1 MTDSSRL
8 FFTGNTLDQAV
19 VAAASHYELEPNEL
33 AYERVE
39 RRTGF
44 LRGRRRVVI
53 RVDSNS
59 PRREEGQGAE
69 SSPEPSDAAVKVEAP
84 EPEEVAAEQ
93 AAEPEDDIVAD
104 AVEGP
109 PASEE
114 ADREEQGEPAAS
126 EPSEPRQPSKAQ
138 DRPYTS
144 FSEPDIAD
152 LPKAAPHAV
161 EAVERGVALLA
172 TLGDL
177 DLTAEVYEGEDQLVV
192 EIGGADQ
199 QRVVRGEGRLLLAL
213 QHLLPRLLHGITGEM
228 TPCRVD
234 SRGFRGQR
242 VKALE
247 VIAREAA
254 DEVRGSGRAKTLE
267 SMNPADRR
275 TIHLALEED
284 ADVTTESDG
293 HGFFKR
299 VTVRP
304 V

>member
-19 VAAASHYELEPNEL
+19 TAAASHYDLETAELD
-33 AYERVE
+33 YERVE

-59 PRREEGQGAE
+59 PRLEQGQAAE
-69 SSPEPSDAAVKVEAP
+69 SSPVSGDDAVQVEAP
-84 EPEEVAAEQ
+84 APEEVSAEQ
-93 AAEPEDDIVAD
+93 AAAPEEDRVAD
-104 AVEGP
+104 PVEEP
-109 PASEE
+109 LQSEE
-114 ADREEQGEPAAS
+114 GDREEQGAPSAE
-126 EPSEPRQPSKAQ
+126 SEPRQPSKTQ
-138 DRPYTS
+138 ERRCSS

-161 EAVERGVALLA
+161 EAVDRAVALLA
-172 TLGDL
+172 ALGDL
-177 DLTAEVYEGEDQLVV
+177 DLTVEVYEGEDQLVV

-234 SRGFRGQR
+234 SRGFRGKR
-242 VKALE
+242 VQALQL
-247 VIAREAA
+247 IAREAA
-254 DEVRGSGRAKTLE
+254 DEVRRGGRAKTLE